1 MKYLNAV
8 ETRQTN
14 RSPFSPQE
22 IDEHEDAERI
32 WAIIAEIKR
41 EAKDACQKS
50 WTMDIGLEDTT
61 KTKNKTLIW
70 CVMDGPY
77 AREDFP
83 EDEFEEYGHR
93 GKL

>member
-50 WTMDIGLEDTT
+50 WD
-61 KTKNKTLIW
+61 
-70 CVMDGPY
+70 DGHW
-77 AREDFP
+77 AGRHDK
-83 EDEFEEYGHR
+83 DE
-93 GKL
+93 K

>member
-41 EAKDACQKS
+41 EAQGCLPKVLGR
-50 WTMDIGLEDTT
+50 WTLGW
-61 KTKNKTLIW
+61 KTRQRRKVRL
-70 CVMDGPY
+70 
-77 AREDFP
+77 
-83 EDEFEEYGHR
+83 
-93 GKL
+93 